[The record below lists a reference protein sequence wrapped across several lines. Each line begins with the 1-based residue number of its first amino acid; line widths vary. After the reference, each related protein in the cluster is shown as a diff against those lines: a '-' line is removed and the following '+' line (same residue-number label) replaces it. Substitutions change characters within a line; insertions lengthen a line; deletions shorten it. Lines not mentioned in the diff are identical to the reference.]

1 MLSKVEGHCLTAVPF
16 RVIIHTSKQGADM
29 KRTDVEELLGKMEQF
44 ADFLF
49 AQGKNCAGNE
59 LLGFIET
66 ADAVLEDCELE
77 QE

>member
-1 MLSKVEGHCLTAVPF
+1 
-16 RVIIHTSKQGADM
+16 M
-29 KRTDVEELLGKMEQF
+29 KRTDVEELLQQMEQF

-49 AQGKNCAGNE
+49 AQGKTGAGNE

>member
-1 MLSKVEGHCLTAVPF
+1 
-16 RVIIHTSKQGADM
+16 M
-29 KRTDVEELLGKMEQF
+29 KRVDVEELLQQMEQF

-66 ADAVLEDCELE
+66 ADAVLENIELE
-77 QE
+77 E

>member
-1 MLSKVEGHCLTAVPF
+1 
-16 RVIIHTSKQGADM
+16 M
-29 KRTDVEELLGKMEQF
+29 KRVEVEELLQQMEQF

-49 AQGKNCAGNE
+49 AQGKVSAGNE

>member
-1 MLSKVEGHCLTAVPF
+1 
-16 RVIIHTSKQGADM
+16 M
-29 KRTDVEELLGKMEQF
+29 KRVEVEELLQQMEQF

-49 AQGKNCAGNE
+49 AQGKAGAGNE

-77 QE
+77 AE